1 MTSHLNNSFPFIPF
15 QDKSDVGV
23 FMDERNANNT
33 SFSMNLLKFFNDVE
47 KEESLEQTTNPE
59 NNLNLS
65 QSQSKKKNNLEDMSY
80 SIEQAF
86 CEKSLMNIEEEEFRG
101 NEENYLKIGNEDQ
114 SQGIDPIQEVNY
126 FEQGNNDS
134 FIHEN
139 NYLFHNLTDMTT
151 NSFDVCNMT
160 SPSDLMT
167 NKLDSTMEE
176 SELQKMKKNIVSLKL
191 SKSTIINNNNNFN
204 INRSV
209 TNSDK
214 TNKQL
219 FTVSTISNSIETLNS
234 SFKLNVSAVGSLRPK
249 RGRRKFLIDGIKT
262 ELIDKAYIREFK
274 KYLKLKKNQFKPI
287 FEEEPSFWNEFFQN
301 SNPPFWFTNSLGEK
315 VEYKSFSK
323 NFLKMIFSKQSARN
337 LYSQFI
343 KEKEKELMM
352 SILSKRNKKMN
363 KNMLVFYKFYG
374 KNMHKLYSDEY
385 NISDLNCD
393 DLEMT
398 FADSVNMSL

>member
-15 QDKSDVGV
+15 QDKSEVGV
-23 FMDERNANNT
+23 IIEDRNINNT
-33 SFSMNLLKFFNDVE
+33 SFSMNFIKFFDNVE
-47 KEESLEQTTNPE
+47 MKEESLEQTGTVE
-59 NNLNLS
+59 SNLS
-65 QSQSKKKNNLEDMSY
+65 QSQSKKKNTLEDISY

-86 CEKSLMNIEEEEFRG
+86 CEKSLMNIEEEEFR

-139 NYLFHNLTDMTT
+139 NYLFHNLTDITT
-151 NSFDVCNMT
+151 NSFDVGNMT
-160 SPSDLMT
+160 SPSDLF
-167 NKLDSTMEE
+167 NKLDSTLEE
-176 SELQKMKKNIVSLKL
+176 TELQKLKKNIVSLKL
-191 SKSTIINNNNNFN
+191 SKSTIINNNNNAYN
-204 INRSV
+204 INKSV
-209 TNSDK
+209 TNCEK
-214 TNKQL
+214 GNKQM
-219 FTVSTISNSIETLNS
+219 FTVSNISTSLETLNN
-234 SFKLNVSAVGSLRPK
+234 SFKLNISSFGTTKPK

-274 KYLKLKKNQFKPI
+274 KYLKLKKNQFKHY
-287 FEEEPSFWNEFFQN
+287 FEEDPGFWSEFFQN
-301 SNPPFWFTNSLGEK
+301 SNPPFWYTTSSGEK
-315 VEYKSFSK
+315 IEFKSFSK
-323 NFLKMIFSKQSARN
+323 GLLKMIFSKQTVRN

-343 KEKEKELMM
+343 KEKEKELIM
-352 SILSKRNKKMN
+352 SILAKRIKKMN
-363 KNMLVFYKFYG
+363 KNMLLFYKFYG

-398 FADSVNMSL
+398 FADSVNISL

>member
-1 MTSHLNNSFPFIPF
+1 M
-15 QDKSDVGV
+15 
-23 FMDERNANNT
+23 
-33 SFSMNLLKFFNDVE
+33 
-47 KEESLEQTTNPE
+47 
-59 NNLNLS
+59 
-65 QSQSKKKNNLEDMSY
+65 
-80 SIEQAF
+80 
-86 CEKSLMNIEEEEFRG
+86 
-101 NEENYLKIGNEDQ
+101 
-114 SQGIDPIQEVNY
+114 
-126 FEQGNNDS
+126 
-134 FIHEN
+134 
-139 NYLFHNLTDMTT
+139 
-151 NSFDVCNMT
+151 
-160 SPSDLMT
+160 
-167 NKLDSTMEE
+167 
-176 SELQKMKKNIVSLKL
+176 
-191 SKSTIINNNNNFN
+191 
-204 INRSV
+204 
-209 TNSDK
+209 
-214 TNKQL
+214 
-219 FTVSTISNSIETLNS
+219 
-234 SFKLNVSAVGSLRPK
+234 RPK